1 MDLLQWIGLGIAA
14 LAGGFT
20 ALARI
25 YRFGPFLDKI
35 EPMSSLDNLAPEQ
48 PYIPA
53 SPPPVIAPSKPKP
66 PPVAPLVP
74 KTAHSTLLWKTP
86 KQAWHSVRVLCD
98 EMGLPLQKIEPVN
111 GIMYFPKDIVC
122 ACIYQESQ
130 FNNNAIGRNKDPK
143 TGKIWSTDWGLV
155 QVNDT
160 KNWHIGKGLRFSSV
174 EDVLTNPEK
183 AVRWVID
190 VYRTTGKLQLWAS
203 YTSGAYKKHLS
214 PNSPMWLLK
223 S

>member
-35 EPMSSLDNLAPEQ
+35 EPMPSTDRIPEDTDFV
-48 PYIPA
+48 PA
-53 SPPPVIAPSKPKP
+53 SPPPVMAPSEPELP
-66 PPVAPLVP
+66 LVAPL
-74 KTAHSTLLWKTP
+74 A
-86 KQAWHSVRVLCD
+86 
-98 EMGLPLQKIEPVN
+98 
-111 GIMYFPKDIVC
+111 
-122 ACIYQESQ
+122 
-130 FNNNAIGRNKDPK
+130 PK

-190 VYRTTGKLQLWAS
+190 VYRTTG
-203 YTSGAYKKHLS
+203 
-214 PNSPMWLLK
+214 
-223 S
+223 